1 VWVTALGWYVPVSV
15 LVIRDLLGQAM
26 FIAFIAIHMN
36 VCWERV
42 AATQFAIYTAWA
54 NLARSISGLI
64 YARVEHLLDA
74 GDERLIIGV
83 VSAIGG
89 ALVALVRLQQHRRH
103 LAYPRRP
110 EARTCSCGSKGR
122 GVKFRLKGPGW
133 VPRRR
138 APRSAS
144 RSGIVP

>member
-103 LAYPRRP
+103 LLALD
-110 EARTCSCGSKGR
+110 EADD
-122 GVKFRLKGPGW
+122 GVPQ
-133 VPRRR
+133 
-138 APRSAS
+138 AS
-144 RSGIVP
+144 